1 MTQQNYDE
9 NSITVLEGLEGVR
22 ARPTMYIGSLVNG
35 QFQITKELLD
45 NCVDEIQAGGNTFV
59 GCKVENDTITVW
71 DKGRGIPVGPHPSNP
86 NKSTLEIIMTHLH
99 AGGKIKQGAYSAAVG
114 TNGVG
119 ASCCNALSTYF
130 QVWTY
135 RDKQWWTQT
144 YKEGKP
150 TTKVIKGKPEGQF
163 KKGTV
168 IKFIPDTTILPTP
181 LNIKDLFN
189 WFRNSAFL
197 NPNIKFYL
205 NYNGKEKILI
215 SKGLEDYIKW
225 RTKDLTCE
233 PLYKPFII
241 KTDNVDLA
249 LQWFESD
256 ENDLVSWC
264 NTSPTLEGGTHLSGL
279 IKVINKAFD
288 SFAKKKNY
296 KPEDLR
302 TGLYGAI
309 NYRTSGPQFDSQTKE
324 KLINADAEKIIMD
337 QVYDAFLKY
346 LNSNKSFVKKVLDR
360 ANEIRSI
367 YNKFTQEKKALSK
380 LKSRGK
386 VNLPPANKFI
396 GSNCKEAN
404 RRELFICL
412 QGDTEIIDVNSKT
425 YKIKDLVGKD
435 PIIGFGIDM
444 QTKEIRPTLLKDF
457 RLTRK
462 NTDLVRIW
470 LDNGSYIDCT
480 PDHRFVYEANN
491 TYQYIEAKDLTHN
504 VKLITLNQDLKV
516 TKVEPLAN
524 KEDVYCLTSDTGN
537 FFLANGVCAKNCE
550 GQSASGTARQA
561 RDPHYQEIL
570 KLRGKILNV
579 AKSGL
584 IKAYENE
591 DVLNILKAI
600 GFDPTS
606 KEREL
611 RVGKIIILTDA
622 DVDGCL
628 AGNTRILTLDG
639 RNPTIK
645 ELVEEWNKNKKEI
658 EVYSVDKNGNLV
670 VGKAI
675 APRITRTVQEMCKLT
690 LSNNKEIHC
699 TLDHKWLINNPK
711 KNDKDIIWYEGLPY
725 KLAKDL
731 TEEDRLIGKTNQ
743 ILKKEFYQQETDVY
757 CMTVHKYHNFM
768 VDDGN
773 GNGICSANSHI
784 STLLL
789 TLFQKLY
796 PEVIEKG
803 MVYTVENPLFIGRT
817 KTKEYYGESLQDLK
831 KQYSGKFESITRA
844 KGLGEIDAPLLKRVA
859 FDPDTRNLQRI
870 TQVTDKDLK
879 KFFKIVGDDPE
890 LRKIFLKEI

>member
-22 ARPTMYIGSLVNG
+22 ARPTMYIGSLASG

-59 GCKVENDTITVW
+59 GCKVENNTITVW
-71 DKGRGIPVGPHPSNP
+71 DEGRGIPVGPHPSNP

-99 AGGKIKQGAYSAAVG
+99 AGGKIKQGAYTAAVG

-150 TTKVIKGKPEGQF
+150 ITKVIKGKPEGQF

-205 NYNGKEKILI
+205 NYNGKEKTLI

-296 KPEDLR
+296 KSEDLR

-337 QVYDAFLKY
+337 QIYDAFLKY
-346 LNSNKSFVKKVLDR
+346 LNSNKTFVKKVLDR

-396 GSNCKEAN
+396 GSNCKEAEK
-404 RRELFICL
+404 REVFI
-412 QGDTEIIDVNSKT
+412 
-425 YKIKDLVGKD
+425 
-435 PIIGFGIDM
+435 
-444 QTKEIRPTLLKDF
+444 
-457 RLTRK
+457 
-462 NTDLVRIW
+462 
-470 LDNGSYIDCT
+470 
-480 PDHRFVYEANN
+480 
-491 TYQYIEAKDLTHN
+491 
-504 VKLITLNQDLKV
+504 
-516 TKVEPLAN
+516 
-524 KEDVYCLTSDTGN
+524 
-537 FFLANGVCAKNCE
+537 CE

-645 ELVEEWNKNKKEI
+645 ELAEEWNKNQKEI
-658 EVYSVDKNGNLV
+658 EVYSVDEDGNLV

-675 APRITRTVQEMCKLT
+675 APRIIRTVQEMCKLT
-690 LSNNKEIHC
+690 LSNNKEVHC

-711 KNDKDIIWYEGLPY
+711 KNDKDIICYEGLPY

-731 TEEDRLIGKTNQ
+731 TEEDNLVGKTNQ
-743 ILKKEFYQQETDVY
+743 ILKKEIYQQETAVY
-757 CMTVHKYHNFM
+757 CMTVPEYHNFM
-768 VDDGN
+768 VDDGD

>member
-1 MTQQNYDE
+1 
-9 NSITVLEGLEGVR
+9 
-22 ARPTMYIGSLVNG
+22 
-35 QFQITKELLD
+35 
-45 NCVDEIQAGGNTFV
+45 
-59 GCKVENDTITVW
+59 
-71 DKGRGIPVGPHPSNP
+71 
-86 NKSTLEIIMTHLH
+86 
-99 AGGKIKQGAYSAAVG
+99 
-114 TNGVG
+114 
-119 ASCCNALSTYF
+119 
-130 QVWTY
+130 
-135 RDKQWWTQT
+135 
-144 YKEGKP
+144 
-150 TTKVIKGKPEGQF
+150 
-163 KKGTV
+163 
-168 IKFIPDTTILPTP
+168 
-181 LNIKDLFN
+181 
-189 WFRNSAFL
+189 
-197 NPNIKFYL
+197 
-205 NYNGKEKILI
+205 
-215 SKGLEDYIKW
+215 
-225 RTKDLTCE
+225 
-233 PLYKPFII
+233 
-241 KTDNVDLA
+241 
-249 LQWFESD
+249 
-256 ENDLVSWC
+256 
-264 NTSPTLEGGTHLSGL
+264 
-279 IKVINKAFD
+279 
-288 SFAKKKNY
+288 
-296 KPEDLR
+296 
-302 TGLYGAI
+302 
-309 NYRTSGPQFDSQTKE
+309 
-324 KLINADAEKIIMD
+324 MD

-425 YKIKDLVGKD
+425 YKDLVGKD